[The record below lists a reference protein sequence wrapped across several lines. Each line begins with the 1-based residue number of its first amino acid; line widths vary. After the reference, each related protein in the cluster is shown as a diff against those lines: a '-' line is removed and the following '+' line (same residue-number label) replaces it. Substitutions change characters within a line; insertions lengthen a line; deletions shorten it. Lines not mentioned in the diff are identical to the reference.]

1 MDTQGLVLKVKA
13 TGAHLA
19 ERDGAYQLLEP
30 LRSQFPRLQ
39 IIWAD
44 QGYSGEFETWIKER
58 LGWRLEIV
66 RRTSKKQQHAQV
78 WATARQRQRE
88 GASVVEMWAGLKSGR
103 GIEVLPRRWV
113 VERTFA
119 WLGRYRRLSKDYEFL
134 PQSSEAI
141 IYLAMTRLML
151 RRLGNMD
158 QLPA

>member
-1 MDTQGLVLKVKA
+1 V
-13 TGAHLA
+13 GARAFRLA
-19 ERDGAYQLLEP
+19 
-30 LRSQFPRLQ
+30 
-39 IIWAD
+39 
-44 QGYSGEFETWIKER
+44 
-58 LGWRLEIV
+58 LEIV
-66 RRTSKKQQHAQV
+66 RRTSKKQA
-78 WATARQRQRE
+78 ACSDMGLQRVSGKQE

-151 RRLGNMD
+151 
-158 QLPA
+158 

>member
-1 MDTQGLVLKVKA
+1 VDSQGLALKIKV
-13 TGAHLA
+13 TGAHVP
-19 ERDGAYQLLEP
+19 ERDGAYQLLEH
-30 LRSQFPRLQ
+30 LVRQFPRLQ
-39 IIWAD
+39 LVWAD
-44 QGYSGEFETWIKER
+44 QGYSGEFETWMQER

-66 RRTSKKQQHAQV
+66 RRSSKKQQHAQI

-103 GIEVLPRRWV
+103 GIEVLLRRWV

-151 RRLGNMD
+151 KRLGNMD